1 MTRIL
6 LGAAQRLS
14 VSRGKVL
21 LEGASLKYWVIVF
34 KLLVS
39 GGLLAFLAWRAARED
54 QFQGIFS
61 GRDYRWF
68 MAAVGTGLLATL
80 VTFYRW
86 FLLARGLGLA
96 MRLGETVRV
105 SFISVFIGLFA
116 FGVVGTDSARAFT
129 AVKNSP
135 GKRIEAVA
143 SVFIDRVLGLLTMF
157 LLAAGGYYLQ
167 PAERWQQLDSIE
179 GKGVEFVVQVSGAA
193 AIAMLLG
200 GVVALVAPSVLQWP
214 LMRRLRELPV
224 VGSSLARVTEIILL
238 YRRQPG
244 ALAIG
249 LLLSVISTLLFA
261 LSIYLL
267 AVFYGG
273 NYPSL
278 ADHCIIAPISLVAN
292 AVPLPGGLGGMETML
307 DFLYRAFA
315 ESGQEA
321 PKGVVV
327 AFAFRF
333 IFLLIAAIGAV
344 AWFRLGRQER
354 ESLQADSL
362 QQGAIE

>member
-1 MTRIL
+1 ML
-6 LGAAQRLS
+6 
-14 VSRGKVL
+14 
-21 LEGASLKYWVIVF
+21 LKYAVVIL

-39 GGLLAFLAWRAARED
+39 AGLLAFLAWRAARED
-54 QFQGIFS
+54 QFQGIFA
-61 GRDYRWF
+61 GRNYAWF
-68 MAAVGTGLLATL
+68 GAAVAMGLLATL
-80 VTFYRW
+80 VTFFRW
-86 FLLARGLGLA
+86 YLLARGLGLA
-96 MRLGETVRV
+96 LRFGETIRV

-129 AVKNSP
+129 AARNSP
-135 GKRIEAVA
+135 GKRVEAVA

-167 PAERWQQLDSIE
+167 PAERWQQLSSLE
-179 GKGVEFVVQVSGAA
+179 GQGIEFVVQVSGWA
-193 AIAMLLG
+193 AIAMVVG
-200 GVVALVAPSVLQWP
+200 GIVALAAPRVLSWPVFNRVLKWPLVGNSIARVLQI
-214 LMRRLRELPV
+214 V
-224 VGSSLARVTEIILL
+224 QL
-238 YRRQPG
+238 YRQRPG
-244 ALAIG
+244 VLAIG
-249 LLLSVISTLLFA
+249 LVLSVASTLMFA
-261 LSIYLL
+261 LSIYFL

-315 ESGQEA
+315 SQYGEQ
-321 PKGVVV
+321 PKGVVI

-344 AWFRLGRQER
+344 AWFRLGKQER
-354 ESLQADSL
+354 VTLQT
-362 QQGAIE
+362 GALE